1 MSALVRSSFQAFTL
15 AMLACACMMVAQTAN
30 TVLSGTL
37 FSLPAAQS
45 VPRQEPPPASKAST
59 ASLSEKLLARYTGLP
74 LTDHPKP
81 AAMLPQ
87 NARPS
92 PLAIQL
98 LGTMTSRS
106 PDLSLASL
114 YDSAALRT
122 RTVRVG
128 STIQQAEVLSIEHT
142 RVLLSNGGRVEVIE
156 FTSPS
161 SADKTTASP
170 LPPSAPAGASTGFG
184 STLRQTGPESY
195 TIRRQD
201 VENTLANLNQVA
213 MQARIVPAFRDGVSQ
228 GFKLFAMKPD
238 SLFARLGMQNGD
250 ILQRVNGLTLDGP
263 ERALE
268 VYARLRSASRI
279 ELELDRNGQT
289 LHKTYTVEE

>member
-15 AMLACACMMVAQTAN
+15 AMLACACMLVAQTAN
-30 TVLSGTL
+30 LVLSGTL
-37 FSLPAAQS
+37 FSLPTTQTA
-45 VPRQEPPPASKAST
+45 PRQEPPPISMAST
-59 ASLSEKLLARYTGLP
+59 APLSEELLARHTGLS
-74 LTDHPKP
+74 LTDRPKS

-98 LGTMTSRS
+98 LGTMTSPS
-106 PDLSLASL
+106 ADMSLASI
-114 YDSAALRT
+114 YDAAAQRT

-128 STIQQAEVLSIEHT
+128 STVQQAEILSIEHT
-142 RVLLSNGGRVEVIE
+142 RVLLSNGGRMEVLE
-156 FTSPS
+156 FTSLPP
-161 SADKTTASP
+161 ADKTTASP

-184 STLRQTGPESY
+184 STLRQTGPDSY
-195 TIRRQD
+195 AIQRRD

-213 MQARIVPAFRDGVSQ
+213 MQARIVPTFRDGVSQ

-238 SLFARLGMQNGD
+238 SLYTRLGMQNGD
-250 ILQRVNGLTLDGP
+250 ILRRVNGLTLDGP

-268 VYARLRSASRI
+268 IYSRLRSASRI
-279 ELELDRNGQT
+279 ELEIERDGQT
-289 LHKTYTVEE
+289 LRKTYTVEE